1 MYAKVI
7 RNPKQAIWRR
17 KREED
22 RLQKE
27 HRLKQETWFLYH
39 GDRADEDENVV
50 VFRKSKRSVAARK
63 KARPIKA
70 RDEWRTNLKKPK
82 EYAKDRP
89 AVEIQPSLRYPN
101 KELTNHEPVKMIDKR
116 EVPPKQPLTSKL
128 RSSGSG
134 CPRAEDTRA

>member
-70 RDEWRTNLKKPK
+70 RDEWRTNLKRPK
-82 EYAKDRP
+82 ECLPINNRP
-89 AVEIQPSLRYPN
+89 AVEIQLALRYPN
-101 KELTNHEPVKMIDKR
+101 KDLNNHEPVTMIDKR
-116 EVPPKQPLTSKL
+116 EVPPKQPLKSNL
-128 RSSGSG
+128 RGSG